1 MTKTL
6 VLATG
11 NPGKVN
17 ELANML
23 SPLNI
28 NVLPQSDFNVGEVAE
43 TGTTFVENAIIKAR
57 HAAKITGMPAIA
69 DDSGLEVDGLNGAP
83 GVYSARFAGESAS
96 DQDNIDKLLNEL
108 ADNPNRKARFW
119 CVLVLMRHADDPTPL
134 ICSASWE
141 GEITQT
147 QNGEGGFGYDP
158 VFFVKEQNC
167 TSAELTKEQKN
178 AVSHRGQALK
188 KLLLELQSKGGL
200 WTFHHWAY
208 MCTYLGAC
216 KNAPI
221 AILIAM
227 GKKATFLKLN
237 MFSI

>member
-23 SPLNI
+23 SSLNI
-28 NVLPQSDFNVGEVAE
+28 NVVPQSDFNVGEVAE

-69 DDSGLEVDGLNGAP
+69 DDSGLEVDALNGAP
-83 GVYSARFAGESAS
+83 GVYSARFAGSNAS
-96 DQDNIDKLLNEL
+96 DQDNIDKLLVDLGN
-108 ADNPNRKARFW
+108 NPIRSARFW

-141 GEITQT
+141 GEITLT
-147 QNGEGGFGYDP
+147 QNGNGGFGYDP
-158 VFFVKEQNC
+158 VFFVAEQNC

-178 AVSHRGQALK
+178 AVSHRGQALQ
-188 KLLLELQSKGGL
+188 KLLLELQQKGGL
-200 WTFHHWAY
+200 
-208 MCTYLGAC
+208 
-216 KNAPI
+216 
-221 AILIAM
+221 
-227 GKKATFLKLN
+227 
-237 MFSI
+237 

>member
-11 NPGKVN
+11 NPGKVK

-23 SPLNI
+23 SSLNI
-28 NVLPQSDFNVGEVAE
+28 NVVPQSDFNVSEVAE

-57 HAAKITGMPAIA
+57 HAAKITGMAAIA

-83 GVYSARFAGESAS
+83 GVYSSRFAGPGAS
-96 DQDNIDKLLNEL
+96 DQDNIDKLLVDLGN
-108 ADNPNRKARFW
+108 NPIRSARFW

-141 GEITQT
+141 GEITLT
-147 QNGEGGFGYDP
+147 QNGNGGFGYDP
-158 VFFVKEQNC
+158 VFFVAEKNC

-178 AVSHRGQALK
+178 AVSHRGQALQ
-188 KLLLELQSKGGL
+188 KLLLELKQKGGL
-200 WTFHHWAY
+200 
-208 MCTYLGAC
+208 
-216 KNAPI
+216 
-221 AILIAM
+221 
-227 GKKATFLKLN
+227 
-237 MFSI
+237 

>member
-167 TSAELTKEQKN
+167 TSAELTKAQKN

-188 KLLLELQSKGGL
+188 KLLLELKSKGGL
-200 WTFHHWAY
+200 
-208 MCTYLGAC
+208 
-216 KNAPI
+216 
-221 AILIAM
+221 
-227 GKKATFLKLN
+227 
-237 MFSI
+237 

>member
-11 NPGKVN
+11 NPGKVK

-23 SPLNI
+23 SSLNI
-28 NVLPQSDFNVGEVAE
+28 NVVPQSDFNVSEVAE

-57 HAAKITGMPAIA
+57 HAAKITGMAAIA

-83 GVYSARFAGESAS
+83 GVYSARFAGPGAS
-96 DQDNIDKLLNEL
+96 DQDNIDKLLVDLGN
-108 ADNPNRKARFW
+108 NPIRSARFW

-141 GEITQT
+141 GEITLT
-147 QNGEGGFGYDP
+147 QNGNGGFGYDP
-158 VFFVKEQNC
+158 VFFVAEKNC

-178 AVSHRGQALK
+178 AVSHRGQALQ
-188 KLLLELQSKGGL
+188 KLLLELQQKGGL
-200 WTFHHWAY
+200 
-208 MCTYLGAC
+208 
-216 KNAPI
+216 
-221 AILIAM
+221 
-227 GKKATFLKLN
+227 
-237 MFSI
+237 

>member
-11 NPGKVN
+11 NPGKVK

-23 SPLNI
+23 SSLNI
-28 NVLPQSDFNVGEVAE
+28 NVVPQSDFNVGEVAE

-83 GVYSARFAGESAS
+83 GVYSARFAGPGAS
-96 DQDNIDKLLNEL
+96 DQDNIDKLLADL
-108 ADNPNRKARFW
+108 GDNPIRSARFW

-141 GEITQT
+141 GEITLT
-147 QNGEGGFGYDP
+147 QNGNGGFGYDP
-158 VFFVKEQNC
+158 VFFVPEQNC

-178 AVSHRGQALK
+178 AISHRGQALQ
-188 KLLLELQSKGGL
+188 KLLLELKQKGGL
-200 WTFHHWAY
+200 
-208 MCTYLGAC
+208 
-216 KNAPI
+216 
-221 AILIAM
+221 
-227 GKKATFLKLN
+227 
-237 MFSI
+237 

>member
-83 GVYSARFAGESAS
+83 GVYSARFSGESAS

-108 ADNPNRKARFW
+108 ANNPNRKARFW

-158 VFFVKEQNC
+158 VFFVAEQNC

-200 WTFHHWAY
+200 
-208 MCTYLGAC
+208 
-216 KNAPI
+216 
-221 AILIAM
+221 
-227 GKKATFLKLN
+227 
-237 MFSI
+237 

>member
-28 NVLPQSDFNVGEVAE
+28 NVVPQSDFNVGEVAE

-83 GVYSARFAGESAS
+83 GVYSARFAGPGAS
-96 DQDNIDKLLNEL
+96 DQDNIDKLLVDLGN
-108 ADNPNRKARFW
+108 NPIRSARFW

-141 GEITQT
+141 GEITIT
-147 QNGEGGFGYDP
+147 QNGNGGFGYDP
-158 VFFVKEQNC
+158 VFFVAEKNC

-178 AVSHRGQALK
+178 AVSHRGQALQ
-188 KLLLELQSKGGL
+188 KLLLELQQKGGL
-200 WTFHHWAY
+200 
-208 MCTYLGAC
+208 
-216 KNAPI
+216 
-221 AILIAM
+221 
-227 GKKATFLKLN
+227 
-237 MFSI
+237 